1 MTSLLPKS
9 STGRIWDQKTLS
21 PYFNFV
27 NNVSMYSC
35 IGRWIT
41 FPDFIID
48 FLFRELLWHAKDTKH
63 LWANDVIKH
72 QPFRRKEIMII
83 WIFLLFNGFYNQGV
97 VKTCVSRR
105 NCISGERYGSWFSCS
120 WFRLINFLKCMFIL
134 YLQTITH
141 QIWYDDPQS
150 LVLKYNIS
158 TYHGLRGVGMWN
170 ADAVDF
176 QVDPQ
181 GAKKMWDALP
191 NYPRNSPWNV
201 QPPSLSFIMSRKYS
215 SFSFT
220 NT

>member
-1 MTSLLPKS
+1 MYPRHRKLRNTCSLSFESFFIEKLYIYFQENKCAIKPVPFRGVNCSDAAGSEINYSYIMTSLLPKS

-83 WIFLLFNGFYNQGV
+83 WIFSV
-97 VKTCVSRR
+97 
-105 NCISGERYGSWFSCS
+105 I
-120 WFRLINFLKCMFIL
+120 
-134 YLQTITH
+134 
-141 QIWYDDPQS
+141 
-150 LVLKYNIS
+150 
-158 TYHGLRGVGMWN
+158 
-170 ADAVDF
+170 
-176 QVDPQ
+176 
-181 GAKKMWDALP
+181 
-191 NYPRNSPWNV
+191 
-201 QPPSLSFIMSRKYS
+201 
-215 SFSFT
+215 
-220 NT
+220 